1 MTPIKLMNVL
11 ATGILLAW
19 IVPSMASA
27 EGNMGVLEGEWAGSG
42 TERDTP
48 FQSMQKVTCQSKIR
62 ADERHM
68 NNEISCTTQS
78 GVRKTTHTEV
88 SLEGNRLTGSVLQT
102 RALPREPLQSRK
114 GTVRGV
120 RTGNSAVTEIQ
131 FSGLMMPAAKSH
143 LTVHD
148 ASSYSIRVEAMGA
161 VMMDVKFKRVGPPKE
176 ANKEANKEAAQASQA
191 Q

>member
-1 MTPIKLMNVL
+1 MTPTRLMNIL
-11 ATGILLAW
+11 AAVTVLAW
-19 IVPSMASA
+19 IVPGTASA
-27 EGNMGVLEGEWAGSG
+27 EGNMGALDGEWAGSG

-48 FQSMQKVTCQSKIR
+48 FQSMQKITCQSKIR
-62 ADERHM
+62 ADQHHM
-68 NNEISCTTQS
+68 SNEISCTTQS
-78 GVRKTTHTEV
+78 GVRKTTHTQV
-88 SLEGNRLTGSVLQT
+88 TLEGTRLSGSVLQT
-102 RALPREPLQSRK
+102 RTLPSEPMQSRK
-114 GTVRGV
+114 GTVKGV

-143 LTVHD
+143 LIVHD

-176 ANKEANKEAAQASQA
+176 ANKEATQASQA

>member
-1 MTPIKLMNVL
+1 MTPIRLMNAL

-19 IVPSMASA
+19 IVPGTASA

-42 TERDTP
+42 AERDTP

-62 ADERHM
+62 SDERHM
-68 NNEISCTTQS
+68 SNEISCTTQS
-78 GVRKTTHTEV
+78 GVRKTTHMQVT
-88 SLEGNRLTGSVLQT
+88 LEGTRLSGSVVQT
-102 RALPREPLQSRK
+102 RTTPREPMQSRK

-120 RTGNSAVTEIQ
+120 RTGNSAVTEVQ
-131 FSGLMMPAAKSH
+131 FPGLMMPTAKSH

-161 VMMDVKFKRVGPPKE
+161 VMMDVKFKRVGAPKE
-176 ANKEANKEAAQASQA
+176 ANQEATQASQA